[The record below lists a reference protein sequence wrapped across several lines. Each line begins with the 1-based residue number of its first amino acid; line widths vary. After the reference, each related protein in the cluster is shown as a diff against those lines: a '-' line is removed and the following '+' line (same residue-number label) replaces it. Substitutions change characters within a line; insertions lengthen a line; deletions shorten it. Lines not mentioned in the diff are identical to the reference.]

1 MKTKQR
7 TRREAFGIKRLSK
20 DAATGNEEEGANP
33 NEEERRDD
41 VSIPPESAFKKAE
54 GKILIRT
61 FFASTGLIYLCS
73 SLRGLFTSAKLPTSL
88 FLSRPISKTRSL
100 LVRRYAYFFQYACN
114 IRWSLIITSLFLLRK
129 KAAIKINQ
137 TLFIKKNIITFSAYI
152 CFIRMKLR
160 RLVSSGSLEIKIKI
174 WLYNAENWSLT
185 QMKHTLR

>member
-61 FFASTGLIYLCS
+61 FFASAGLIYLCS

-88 FLSRPISKTRSL
+88 FLPTDLGNSFL
-100 LVRRYAYFFQYACN
+100 YLYAY
-114 IRWSLIITSLFLLRK
+114 LDRK
-129 KAAIKINQ
+129 
-137 TLFIKKNIITFSAYI
+137 S
-152 CFIRMKLR
+152 
-160 RLVSSGSLEIKIKI
+160 VV
-174 WLYNAENWSLT
+174 
-185 QMKHTLR
+185 